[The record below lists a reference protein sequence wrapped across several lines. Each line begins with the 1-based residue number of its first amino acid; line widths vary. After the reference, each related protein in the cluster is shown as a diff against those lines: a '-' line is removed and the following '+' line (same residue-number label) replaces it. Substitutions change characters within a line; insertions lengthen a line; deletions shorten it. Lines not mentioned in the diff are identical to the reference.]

1 LMEGG
6 HWKFAPVNENS
17 TQTHQVPLAYS
28 LEHFKAM
35 GVIPKVSIPSVDVL
49 RYSKID
55 FAVE

>member
-1 LMEGG
+1 MEGG